1 MVSDITLH
9 LSVLAPCWYWSK
21 KKLSS
26 KKKTENIKSIAVIG
40 EREIVMGYRLLGVE
54 DTFVVN
60 DKNEAVKK
68 MDELFASHKYNLVIA
83 SQFVQD
89 SLSQSTKSKIESSI
103 DPLVLFMPSLQGAI
117 HEESIAALAKRVLG
131 IKY

>member
-1 MVSDITLH
+1 M
-9 LSVLAPCWYWSK
+9 
-21 KKLSS
+21 SS
-26 KKKTENIKSIAVIG
+26 KKNENIKSIAVIG

-60 DKNEAVKK
+60 DKNEATKK
-68 MDELFASHKYNLVIA
+68 MDELFSSHKYNLVIA

-89 SLSQSTKSKIESSI
+89 SLSQVTKSRIESSI
-103 DPLVLFMPSLQGAI
+103 DPLVLFMPSLKGTIQ
-117 HEESIAALAKRVLG
+117 EESIAALAKRVLG

>member
-1 MVSDITLH
+1 M
-9 LSVLAPCWYWSK
+9 
-21 KKLSS
+21 SS
-26 KKKTENIKSIAVIG
+26 KKNEIIKSIAVIG

-60 DKNEAVKK
+60 NKNEAAKK
-68 MDELFASHKYNLVIA
+68 MDELFSSHKYNLVIA

-89 SLSQSTKSKIESSI
+89 SLSQSTKSRIESSI
-103 DPLVLFMPSLQGAI
+103 DPLVLFMPSLKGTIQ
-117 HEESIAALAKRVLG
+117 EESIAALAKRVLG

>member
-1 MVSDITLH
+1 M
-9 LSVLAPCWYWSK
+9 
-21 KKLSS
+21 SS
-26 KKKTENIKSIAVIG
+26 KKNEIIKSIAVIG

-60 DKNEAVKK
+60 DKNEAAKK
-68 MDELFASHKYNLVIA
+68 MDELFSSHKYNLVIA

-89 SLSQSTKSKIESSI
+89 SLSQSTKSRIESSI
-103 DPLVLFMPSLQGAI
+103 DPLVLFMPSLKGTIQ
-117 HEESIAALAKRVLG
+117 EESIAALAKRVLG

>member
-1 MVSDITLH
+1 M
-9 LSVLAPCWYWSK
+9 
-21 KKLSS
+21 SS
-26 KKKTENIKSIAVIG
+26 KKTENIKSSAVIG

-68 MDELFASHKYNLVIA
+68 MEELFASHKYNLVIA

-89 SLSQSTKSKIESSI
+89 SLSQTTKSKIEASI
-103 DPLVLFMPSLQGAI
+103 DPLVLFMPSLEGAI

>member
-1 MVSDITLH
+1 M
-9 LSVLAPCWYWSK
+9 
-21 KKLSS
+21 SS
-26 KKKTENIKSIAVIG
+26 KKSDSTKSIAVIG

-83 SQFVQD
+83 SHFVQE
-89 SLSQSTKSKIESSI
+89 SLPQVTRTRIESSI
-103 DPLVLFMPSLQGAI
+103 DPLVLFMPALQGAI

-131 IKY
+131 ISLG

>member
-1 MVSDITLH
+1 M
-9 LSVLAPCWYWSK
+9 
-21 KKLSS
+21 SS
-26 KKKTENIKSIAVIG
+26 KKRENIKSIAVIG

-54 DTFVVN
+54 DTFTVN

-68 MDELFASHKYNLVIA
+68 MENLFTSHKYNLIIA

-89 SLSQSTKSKIESSI
+89 SLSQLMRSKIESSI
-103 DPLVLFMPSLQGAI
+103 DPLVIFMPALQGTI

-131 IKY
+131 ISIKTGK

>member
-1 MVSDITLH
+1 M
-9 LSVLAPCWYWSK
+9 
-21 KKLSS
+21 SS
-26 KKKTENIKSIAVIG
+26 KKLDNIKSIAVIG

-68 MDELFASHKYNLVIA
+68 MDELFTSHKYNLVIA
-83 SQFVQD
+83 SQFVQE
-89 SLSQSTKSKIESSI
+89 SLPQVTRTRIESSI
-103 DPLVLFMPSLQGAI
+103 DPLVLFMPALQGAI

-131 IKY
+131 INLG